1 GKEELFAQLDWCG
14 SGGCT
19 LLIFENHQDNW
30 RFNSRVTL
38 VKGDIRLGKSQNHGW
53 QDLIFNVSGGGA
65 TPAKHTLSYS
75 GVSYPLNPNVA
86 PVADD
91 ADISDVVLF
100 ADGVSPTQSG
110 VKL

>member
-1 GKEELFAQLDWCG
+1 VNSSDQLDPKVDQAIREYFKINNSSPDDTKYRWLTYDLNGDGKEELFAQLDWCG

-53 QDLIFNVSGGGA
+53 QDLI
-65 TPAKHTLSYS
+65 
-75 GVSYPLNPNVA
+75 
-86 PVADD
+86 
-91 ADISDVVLF
+91 
-100 ADGVSPTQSG
+100 
-110 VKL
+110 